1 MLGRIAAACGLS
13 LVLSATALAA
23 TIPFSGTLSGA
34 QERPAPVVSA
44 GTGTG
49 TAVYDDVA
57 NTLTIHLE
65 YSGLNSNIVDAH
77 IHCCTTTELAVGVA
91 LGFTGAGGFV
101 TGSTSGTYDHVF
113 DLGDP
118 NIYNATFRTNFGGGT
133 ANGARDALLAAMS
146 ATNPAS
152 RAYFNLHSVTSAGG
166 EIRGNIVPE
175 PGTALLLF
183 TGLAGLAL
191 RRRSV

>member
-1 MLGRIAAACGLS
+1 VRSLS
-13 LVLSATALAA
+13 
-23 TIPFSGTLSGA
+23 FSHHSTLSGA
-34 QERPAPVVSA
+34 QERPTPIVSA
-44 GTGTG
+44 GTGSG

-57 NTLTIHLE
+57 NRLTIHLE
-65 YSGLNSNIVDAH
+65 YSGLNSNTSVAH
-77 IHCCTTTELAVGVA
+77 IHCCTMTELPVGVA

-113 DLGDP
+113 NMGDAS
-118 NIYNATFRTNFGGGT
+118 IYTAAFVTNFGGGT

-152 RAYFNLHSVTSAGG
+152 RACFDLHPTTSPGS

-175 PGTALLLF
+175 PSTALLLF